1 MFCQRFFPCAV
12 LCVALVAPAAPASA
26 ADAYEP
32 RTTVLQAHCDVDFAD
47 ADAVAGPDGLTRG
60 FVSYRGDDC
69 NQRIRWFEGT
79 GSSWDTARTR
89 YRGVVMATADDDS
102 GTWVLFANRGGIRVG
117 RRDRAGVQHAPVLVD
132 GNGLGGALIPTGDLF
147 LSNGRW
153 LAVWSRQVG
162 PGGEFAQTELFSA
175 QTLGRGDCFS
185 AGLHKQRLTDSR
197 YNDDS
202 PTLVQVGDE
211 DLTPGV
217 FWARNDGAQGLQSNL
232 RLGSQPPED
241 CLWGQGRYTSY
252 GDLNTE
258 PDATQG
264 LEGPLLTWSRDGEIL
279 VDGGNASFPTTLM
292 GSGSSPRISATD
304 AGTTHVAWITVGN
317 HVQVAQRKNRGWTE
331 TDLTPDAVA
340 DQQLVAVTGST
351 PVTDS
356 GGKATVLIFS
366 PGTDRL
372 TARTQS

>member
-1 MFCQRFFPCAV
+1 MFRQRFILCAV
-12 LCVALVAPAAPASA
+12 LCAALVAPAAPASA

-32 RTTVLQAHCDVDFAD
+32 RTTVLQAHCDVDVAN

-60 FVSYRGDDC
+60 FISYRGDDC
-69 NQRIRWFEGT
+69 NQRIRWFSGS
-79 GSSWDTARTR
+79 GSSWTTARTR

-102 GTWVLFANRGGIRVG
+102 GTWVLFANLGGIRVG
-117 RRDRAGVQHAPVLVD
+117 RRDRAGVERAPVLVD
-132 GNGLGGALIPTGDLF
+132 GNGLGGAVIPSGDLF
-147 LSNGRW
+147 LTNGRW

-162 PGGEFAQTELFSA
+162 AGGEFAQTELFSA

-197 YNDDS
+197 YNDDA
-202 PTLVQVGDE
+202 PTLVQVGFD

-232 RLGSQPPED
+232 RLGKQPPED
-241 CLWGQGRYTSY
+241 CQWRQERYTSY
-252 GDLNTE
+252 GNLNTE
-258 PDATQG
+258 PAATQG

-279 VDGGNASFPTTLM
+279 VDGGSEFPTWLLGR
-292 GSGSSPRISATD
+292 GSTPHISATGD
-304 AGTTHVAWITVGN
+304 RATHVAYITIGN
-317 HVQVAQRKNRGWTE
+317 HVQIAERKGGAWTE

-340 DQQLVAVTGST
+340 DQQLVAVTGSV

-366 PGTDRL
+366 PGSDRL